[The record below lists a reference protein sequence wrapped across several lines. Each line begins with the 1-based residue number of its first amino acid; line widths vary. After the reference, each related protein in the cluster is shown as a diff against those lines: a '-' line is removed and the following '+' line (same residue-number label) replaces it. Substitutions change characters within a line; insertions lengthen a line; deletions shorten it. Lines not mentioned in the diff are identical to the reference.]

1 MSSSYKVTISSISN
15 LSSLQII
22 AINYVL
28 LPLISLVMFLLIAFD
43 ANQDYSRTLLGT
55 VITSA
60 ISSGIGAINT
70 SFVYDQNIGIFDDV
84 VSIRPNFRKYL
95 LPKFVIASLVSISEI
110 LLLGGVGLVA
120 LNKYNLFSKLFAAIP
135 LVVII
140 SSLLGF
146 FGSVQGIKRNN
157 PYWLTNIISGSLFLL
172 AGVIIPISE
181 YPQWLRIIAEILP
194 ISNLLDWFNSAKVF
208 DLNLEIVF
216 IKCVIWFI
224 ICLFCYQQLIFKL
237 KK

>member
-43 ANQDYSRTLLGT
+43 ANQDYSLTLLGT

-146 FGSVQGIKRNN
+146 FG
-157 PYWLTNIISGSLFLL
+157 
-172 AGVIIPISE
+172 
-181 YPQWLRIIAEILP
+181 
-194 ISNLLDWFNSAKVF
+194 
-208 DLNLEIVF
+208 
-216 IKCVIWFI
+216 
-224 ICLFCYQQLIFKL
+224 
-237 KK
+237 

>member
-60 ISSGIGAINT
+60 ISSGIGVINT

-84 VSIRPNFRKYL
+84 VSIRPNFGKYL
-95 LPKFVIASLVSISEI
+95 LPKFVIASLVTTSEV
-110 LLLGGVGLVA
+110 LLLGSIGLIA
-120 LNKYNLFSKLFAAIP
+120 LNKYNLFSKIT
-135 LVVII
+135 ID
-140 SSLLGF
+140 F
-146 FGSVQGIKRNN
+146 F
-157 PYWLTNIISGSLFLL
+157 
-172 AGVIIPISE
+172 
-181 YPQWLRIIAEILP
+181 
-194 ISNLLDWFNSAKVF
+194 
-208 DLNLEIVF
+208 
-216 IKCVIWFI
+216 
-224 ICLFCYQQLIFKL
+224 
-237 KK
+237 